1 MTPEYAIDRSTVWDI
16 QAHLFDCDAAFLP
29 PLSSRLNLQEYA
41 QKLASHAVRVEA
53 WFGEN
58 LIGLVA
64 VYCNDPTR
72 ETAFI
77 SNVSVH
83 AQHRGKGI
91 ARILMQLA
99 IKHTRELGFKS
110 IELDVNEQATVALS
124 LYQGLGFYFISSSR
138 NPIRLRLMLPH
149 ELRLI

>member
-1 MTPEYAIDRSTVWDI
+1 MTPEYAIGRSTVWDI
-16 QAHLFDCDAAFLP
+16 QAHLFDCDAAFHP

-41 QKLASHAVRVEA
+41 EKLATHSVRMEA
-53 WFGEN
+53 WLGEN

-64 VYCNDPTR
+64 VYCNDPIR

-99 IKHTRELGFKS
+99 IDHTRELGFKS
-110 IELDVNEQATVALS
+110 VELDVNEQATIALS
-124 LYQGLGFYFISSSR
+124 LYHRLGFDIVRSSR
-138 NPIRLRLMLPH
+138 NSICLRLMLPV
-149 ELRLI
+149 